1 MGTQIF
7 NDREINLMC
16 GWLFSVNG
24 DGDLVGA
31 RKSLSYRGP
40 DATNEV
46 YVNELLFLHTR
57 LAILDL
63 DQRSNQP
70 VSSSDGRY
78 WLVYN
83 GEIYNFMQL
92 RQELIESGELLSSD
106 VPESDTLLLLNYII
120 LKGFEYTLQKIEGMF
135 AFLFFDSHTGE
146 IGIARDPLG
155 IKPLYFNFSNLK
167 LTCGSTYK
175 AICAYKGIKAKVSDL
190 ALYAYRKFGFIPD
203 RVSVSPEV
211 GLFPA
216 GGYYYG
222 KPQDFSPA
230 KIVKY
235 DLLKIF
241 DVCQKKTNIADINQ
255 SINNTIKKH
264 LVSDVDVAVFLS
276 GGVDS
281 GALLKIASEF
291 QSQTRAITVHFNE
304 FTGSKSDEL
313 LHARKVASDLNV
325 THFHRTI
332 NINEFSQDLQAV
344 NQKIDRLS
352 IDGMNVWYAAK
363 IAKEAKIKVA
373 LSGVGV
379 DELFGGYQTQK
390 VILNV
395 NRLAKL
401 RRIIMLLARVLPKSR
416 IINKLNDI
424 LKHKGALLGQ
434 YLQKRAL
441 TTDAELI
448 DRYGYSQEIL
458 ENNFRMILDLYG
470 LEDIEKLRE
479 ERSEGVAVAYLETIF
494 YLRSQ
499 LLLDAD
505 WASMAQSIELRT
517 PFVDLEFVRQ
527 ISPYIQDQ
535 VGKSKAN
542 FIAAC
547 NLQPNQIRSGKKTGF
562 GIPVNSWL
570 KNLKIKNAKHWLEYV
585 EAYF

>member
-1 MGTQIF
+1 
-7 NDREINLMC
+7 MC
-16 GWLFSVNG
+16 GWLFSVSSS
-24 DGDLVGA
+24 GDLVSA
-31 RKSLSYRGP
+31 RQSLSFRGP

-46 YVNELLFLHTR
+46 FVNDLLFMHTR

-70 VSSSDGRY
+70 VSSSNGRY

-83 GEIYNFMQL
+83 GEIYNFSEL
-92 RQELIESGELLSSD
+92 RQELIESGELSKLD
-106 VPESDTLLLLNYII
+106 LPESDTLLLLNYII
-120 LKGFEYTLQKIEGMF
+120 LKGFEYTLQKIQGMF
-135 AFLFFDSHTGE
+135 SFLFFDRDTGQ

-175 AICAYKGIKAKVSDL
+175 AICGYTGIKDKVSDF
-190 ALYAYRKFGFIPD
+190 ALYSYRKFGFIPD
-203 RVSVSPEV
+203 RVSICPEV
-211 GLFPA
+211 DLFPA
-216 GGYYYG
+216 GGFYYG
-222 KPQDFSPA
+222 KPQDFSPS

-241 DVCQKKTNIADINQ
+241 DVSQKKTNVAEINQ
-255 SINNTIKKH
+255 AINNTIKKH

-291 QSQTRAITVHFNE
+291 KPQTQAITVHFNE

-313 LHARKVASDLNV
+313 LHARKVASDLDV
-325 THFHRTI
+325 KHFYRTI
-332 NINEFSQDLQAV
+332 NIDEFSNDLQTV

-363 IAKEAKIKVA
+363 LAKESKIKVA

-390 VILNV
+390 IILSV
-395 NRLAKL
+395 NRLKKFRCL
-401 RRIIMLLARVLPKSR
+401 IRLLSRIRPKSR
-416 IINKLNDI
+416 IVNKLNDI
-424 LKHKGALLGQ
+424 LKHKGTLLGQ

-441 TTDAELI
+441 STDVDLI

-458 ENNFRMILDLYG
+458 ENNFRMILDLYAM
-470 LEDIEKLRE
+470 EDIEKLRE
-479 ERSEGVAVAYLETIF
+479 ARSDGVAVAYLETVF

-499 LLLDAD
+499 LLLDSD

-517 PFVDLEFVRQ
+517 PFVDLEFFRQ

-542 FIAAC
+542 FTKAC
-547 NLQPNQIRSGKKTGF
+547 KLQTNQIRKGQKTGF
-562 GIPVNSWL
+562 GIPINHWL
-570 KNLKIKNAKHWLEYV
+570 KNLKIKNVRSWLEYV

>member
-1 MGTQIF
+1 
-7 NDREINLMC
+7 MC
-16 GWLFSVNG
+16 GWLFSAKS
-24 DGDLVGA
+24 DGDLVSA
-31 RKSLSYRGP
+31 RESLSYRGP
-40 DATNEV
+40 DATSEV
-46 YVNELLFLHTR
+46 IVDDLLFMHTR

-70 VSSSDGRY
+70 VSSVNGRY

-92 RQELIESGELLSSD
+92 RQELIESGELSSSEL
-106 VPESDTLLLLNYII
+106 PESDTLLLLNYII
-120 LKGFEYTLQKIEGMF
+120 LKGFEYTLQKIQGMF
-135 AFLFFDSHTGE
+135 AFLFFDRDTCE

-175 AICAYKGIKAKVSDL
+175 TISAYTGIKAKVSDF
-190 ALYAYRKFGFIPD
+190 ALYSYRKFGFVPD
-203 RVSVSPEV
+203 RVSMCPEV

-235 DLLKIF
+235 DLLQIF
-241 DVCQKKTNIADINQ
+241 DVSQKKTNLSDINR

-291 QSQTRAITVHFNE
+291 QSKTQAITVHFNE

-325 THFHRTI
+325 KHFHRTI
-332 NINEFSQDLQAV
+332 NIDEFSKDLQSV
-344 NQKIDRLS
+344 NQRIDRLS

-363 IAKEAKIKVA
+363 LAQESKIKVA
-373 LSGVGV
+373 LSGVGI
-379 DELFGGYQTQK
+379 DELFGGYQTQQ
-390 VILNV
+390 VIMSV
-395 NRLAKL
+395 NRLRKIKC
-401 RRIIMLLARVLPKSR
+401 IIRLLSR
-416 IINKLNDI
+416 IRPKCRIVNKLNDI
-424 LKHKGALLGQ
+424 LKYERTFLGQ

-448 DRYGYSQEIL
+448 DRYGYSQDIL

-470 LEDIEKLRE
+470 LEDIEKLRKA
-479 ERSEGVAVAYLETIF
+479 RSDGVAVAYLETVF

-517 PFVDLEFVRQ
+517 PFVDLEFFGQ
-527 ISPYIQDQ
+527 IIPYIQDQ

-542 FIAAC
+542 FIKAC
-547 NLQPNQIRSGKKTGF
+547 NLQTNQIRRGKKTGF
-562 GIPVNSWL
+562 GIPINYWL
-570 KNLKIKNAKHWLEYV
+570 KNLNIKDAKSWLEYV